1 MLLQLRLAE
10 NYHRIVFPSMLTAQ
24 KANVSQS
31 KEMLAVENVSR
42 QKEKLFSTEEEILK
56 GRKRRNRNFFIKR

>member
-1 MLLQLRLAE
+1 
-10 NYHRIVFPSMLTAQ
+10 MLTAQ

-56 GRKRRNRNFFIKR
+56 GRKRRNGTFFYNTMIEEL